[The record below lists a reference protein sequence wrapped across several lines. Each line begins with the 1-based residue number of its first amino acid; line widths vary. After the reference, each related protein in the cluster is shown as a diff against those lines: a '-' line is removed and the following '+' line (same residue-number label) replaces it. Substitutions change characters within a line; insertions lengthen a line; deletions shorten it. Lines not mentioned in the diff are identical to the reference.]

1 MPSNKSLEGNGQD
14 LSLLLQNYLNK
25 TADRDAVIERIANS
39 VHSLSNE
46 FSRKLDE
53 AERDTR
59 KQFDQFSTNVGSQ
72 FQSIVTKF
80 ETALAT
86 RDAKLEA
93 ISAEFLKSRQ
103 APWAILIAFSMF
115 ILTLG
120 GSVGWLAYNPINSRT
135 SKIEDALVKLADSQL
150 DMKDWSLDKFVTQ
163 KDLDARTDRG
173 KEDRDR
179 TNREIENIQANI
191 FTRDVHKQHWD
202 NINES
207 IKATNDR
214 TDAARMDLQRQIDAI
229 QKNLGDT
236 YTTRDALLESKQRL
250 DKLEDLVRQLI
261 ADKGAR
267 PSTP

>member
-1 MPSNKSLEGNGQD
+1 MPGTKPFEGNGQE
-14 LSLLLQNYLNK
+14 LGQLLQNYLNK

-59 KQFDQFSTNVGSQ
+59 KQFDQFSTNVGNE
-72 FQSIVTKF
+72 FKNIVSKF
-80 ETALAT
+80 ESALVT

-120 GSVGWLAYNPINSRT
+120 GSVGWLAYNPINART
-135 SKIEDALVKLADSQL
+135 SKIEDALIKIADSQL
-150 DMKDWSLDKFVTQ
+150 DLKDWSLDKFVTQ
-163 KDLDARTDRG
+163 KDLDARTERG
-173 KEDRDR
+173 KEDRER
-179 TNREIENIQANI
+179 TNRAIENIQANI

-202 NINES
+202 NIDES
-207 IKATNDR
+207 IKATNER
-214 TDAARMDLQRQIDAI
+214 TDAARVDLQRQIDAI
-229 QKNLGDT
+229 QRNLGDT

-250 DKLEDLVRQLI
+250 SKLEDLVRQLA
-261 ADKGAR
+261 ADKAR
-267 PSTP
+267 PSIP